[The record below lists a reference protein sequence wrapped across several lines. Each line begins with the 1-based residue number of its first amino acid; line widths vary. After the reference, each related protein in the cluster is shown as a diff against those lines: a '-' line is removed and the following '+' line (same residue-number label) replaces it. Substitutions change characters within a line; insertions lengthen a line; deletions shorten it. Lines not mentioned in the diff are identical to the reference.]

1 MIFGEICEFQFTEVI
16 MRNQIDINK
25 LLAGVDCACGK
36 RHTCEIEW
44 VYIEENAI
52 KQLSNICA
60 GYQNILLVADENTY
74 GVAGE
79 NTVTALKGKSIRK
92 IIFPG
97 NRILIPDEKAIARV
111 QAELSDIDL
120 IIGIGSGVIQDLC
133 KYISFYNKV
142 PYMIVATAPS
152 MDGYASNGAAM
163 ITEGMKVTYSA
174 GLPLAIIADTSVLKN
189 APVDMIRSGYGDIIG
204 KYSALNDWKLS
215 NLVNDEYFC
224 EYIYNLT
231 FEQIER
237 TIEVADKILKRD
249 EDGIKRL
256 MEALIIIGIMMSL
269 AESSRPASGSE
280 HHLSHFFE
288 ITGIIDGTDYLPHG
302 TDVAYST
309 FVTAELREKIR
320 SSEFPDKIY
329 RESKEDYEKL
339 INNIYKDCAK
349 GCIDLQN
356 RVGNYKKNRIDIYL
370 SKKDEI
376 KAILSRMPSSAYIK
390 SLLSNAGF
398 NMDYFYNFY
407 GEEKIKNALGYAK
420 DLKDRYTVLWL
431 YYDLFGCIG

>member
-1 MIFGEICEFQFTEVI
+1 M
-16 MRNQIDINK
+16 DINK

-36 RHTCEIEW
+36 RHSCEIEW

-52 KQLSNICA
+52 EHLSGICTH
-60 GYQNILLVADENTY
+60 YQNILLVADENTY
-74 GVAGE
+74 SAAGE
-79 NTVTALKGKSIRK
+79 MTATVLKDKSIRK

-97 NRILIPDEKAIARV
+97 SRILIPDEKAIERV
-111 QAELSDIDL
+111 QAELRDIDL

-133 KYISFYNKV
+133 KYVSFYNKV

-163 ITEGMKVTYSA
+163 ITDGMKVTYSA
-174 GLPLAIIADTSVLKN
+174 GLPLAIIADTTVIKN

-215 NLVNDEYFC
+215 NVVNDEYFC

-231 FEQIER
+231 SEQIER
-237 TIEVADKILKRD
+237 TIEVADKIMQRD
-249 EDGIKRL
+249 EESIKRL
-256 MEALIIIGIMMSL
+256 MEALIVIGIMMSF
-269 AESSRPASGSE
+269 AGSSRPASGSE

-288 ITGIIDGTDYLPHG
+288 ITGIVDGTEYLPHG

-309 FVTAELREKIR
+309 FVTAELREKIL

-329 RESKEDYEKL
+329 RESPEEYEK
-339 INNIYKDCAK
+339 IIKSVYKDCAK

-356 RVGNYKKNRIDIYL
+356 KVGNYKKNRIDIYL
-370 SKKDEI
+370 NKKSEI
-376 KAILSRMPSSAYIK
+376 KEILSEMPSSSYIK
-390 SLLSNAGF
+390 NLLGDAGF
-398 NMDYFYNFY
+398 DLDFFYDFY
-407 GEEKIKNALGYAK
+407 GEEKIKNAVRYAK

-431 YYDLFGCIG
+431 YYDLWRL